1 MLGFAIA
8 IKKYSDFVFAI
19 DEATSWHSL
28 IWYWVTRVFMFR
40 CLWWIY
46 LNPENCVGVEK
57 WEAFKWWIC
66 LIISL
71 LIQHFVDNNVN
82 IVLNPGGIFDS
93 ITGKPPIKLFDD
105 EVIKYLSN
113 PSLMITLHNNKLPND
128 RMSNGEWS
136 WFHWITIYLLYGT
149 QIACC
154 IVCNGTQIGC
164 NIAQFKLNP
173 FSNSKT

>member
-1 MLGFAIA
+1 MLYFANA
-8 IKKYSDFVFAI
+8 IKKDSNFVFAI

-28 IWYWVTRVFMFR
+28 IWYWVTRVFR

-57 WEAFKWWIC
+57 WEALKWWIC

-105 EVIKYLSN
+105 EVMKYLSN
-113 PSLMITLHNNKLPND
+113 PSLMITLHNNKLSND
-128 RMSNGEWS
+128 RMSNREWS
-136 WFHWITIYLLYGT
+136 WFHWITTNISNGT

-154 IVCNGTQIGC
+154 IICNGTQIVC
-164 NIAQFKLNP
+164 NIAQIELNP
-173 FSNSKT
+173 FFNSKT